1 MCLAS
6 SFEREEGIILSRF
19 LLRVKK
25 EAIDDDGEKQREQCD
40 RSVLCTLLSGVRE
53 RKRRVMMMRKSRF
66 RAASSYYFLQNLEY
80 PSHVIFFSSSSLS
93 LSRENKSARA
103 LKRERKRAS
112 ELIFTNRA
120 SRYKGRRSSRF
131 PSPFSVSLFVVR
143 AREEEE
149 PVVAR
154 WMH

>member
-1 MCLAS
+1 MPLLLKENVSLFSSKISLRSLHMCETILIHSIRDNERERDTSCLAS

-66 RAASSYYFLQNLEY
+66 GQLLRSIFGKIWN
-80 PSHVIFFSSSSLS
+80 PSHVIFHP
-93 LSRENKSARA
+93 LSRSLARIKAQA
-103 LKRERKRAS
+103 L
-112 ELIFTNRA
+112 
-120 SRYKGRRSSRF
+120 
-131 PSPFSVSLFVVR
+131 
-143 AREEEE
+143 
-149 PVVAR
+149 
-154 WMH
+154 

>member
-1 MCLAS
+1 MLKENVSLFSSKISLRSLHMCETIIIIHSIRDNERERDTLCLAS

-66 RAASSYYFLQNLEY
+66 VQLLRI
-80 PSHVIFFSSSSLS
+80 IFGKIWNIRVTLFFFFILSLA
-93 LSRENKSARA
+93 LSRE
-103 LKRERKRAS
+103 
-112 ELIFTNRA
+112 
-120 SRYKGRRSSRF
+120 
-131 PSPFSVSLFVVR
+131 
-143 AREEEE
+143 
-149 PVVAR
+149 
-154 WMH
+154 

>member
-1 MCLAS
+1 MTTTTTTTTTAA
-6 SFEREEGIILSRF
+6 
-19 LLRVKK
+19 KN
-25 EAIDDDGEKQREQCD
+25 REQCSGAS
-40 RSVLCTLLSGVRE
+40 SVERE
-53 RKRRVMMMRKSRF
+53 STRAKEPF
-66 RAASSYYFLQNLEY
+66 RAASSYYFRQNLESESRY
-80 PSHVIFFSSSSLS
+80 FSSSLS
-93 LSRENKSARA
+93 LSRENKSAGA

-131 PSPFSVSLFVVR
+131 PSPFSASLFVVR

-154 WMH
+154 WMR